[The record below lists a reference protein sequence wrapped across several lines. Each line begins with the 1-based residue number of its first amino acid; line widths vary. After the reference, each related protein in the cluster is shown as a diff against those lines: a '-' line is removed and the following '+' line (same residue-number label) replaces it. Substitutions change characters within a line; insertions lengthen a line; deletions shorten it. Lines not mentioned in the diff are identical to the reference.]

1 LCLYDRYYGTELHCG
16 ATDFE
21 EREMCD
27 FAAPEMCMTLRAADY
42 DNFDD
47 DDDDEYFGG
56 SQQGSAAAADEKSSS
71 VYLSVISQQT
81 FIGCWKLNA
90 ELSSLL
96 GVSLAQLQNSA
107 PVKVRLIYDF
117 W

>member
-1 LCLYDRYYGTELHCG
+1 MHCG

-21 EREMCD
+21 PQQD
-27 FAAPEMCMTLRAADY
+27 MCMTLSAADY
-42 DNFDD
+42 DDSD
-47 DDDDEYFGG
+47 VIDEYFGG
-56 SQQGSAAAADEKSSS
+56 SQQDSAAATDEKSSS

-81 FIGCWKLNA
+81 FIGCWTLNA